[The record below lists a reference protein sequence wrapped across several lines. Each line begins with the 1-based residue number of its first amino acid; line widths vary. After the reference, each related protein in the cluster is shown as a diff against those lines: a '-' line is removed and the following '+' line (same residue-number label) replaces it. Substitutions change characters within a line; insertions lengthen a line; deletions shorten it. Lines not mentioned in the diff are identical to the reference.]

1 MFLLKFFFVI
11 ILVVLFFFLAIVA
24 TMVFGFWNTI
34 RQIMGKRSHN
44 QNQNFNSQSQ
54 EPKIT
59 GGKPRTS
66 DIDKNEGEY
75 VDYEVLD

>member
-34 RQIMGKRSHN
+34 RQITGKRS

-66 DIDKNEGEY
+66 DFDKNEGEY